1 MNPKI
6 LVINPGSTS
15 LKIAI
20 FEKDKLILKKIAKH
34 DTNVIRQ
41 FKTVFDQLDFRL
53 NIVLDFIKAENIN
66 LKDIDIFVGRGG
78 LIRPLE
84 SGTYLVNEEMIDDLV
99 SGKYGIHACNFGGI
113 IASRLAKTVNKE
125 AYIVDPVIID
135 EFDEVARVSG
145 YKGIERHSVFHALNQ
160 KAIAKRYSEEHHK
173 IYSDLSLIVAHL
185 GAGISV
191 GWHKQGRVVDVN
203 CALGGDGP
211 FSPERAGDLP
221 IFDLIDLC
229 YANKFTKEEIKNEL
243 VTKGGLISYLDTY
256 NGIEISQ
263 MIKDGNSEALLYLKA
278 MAYQIAKEIGGLYFV
293 AKGKIDVIILTGGL
307 AYNNHLISFIKE
319 YLPDFINLVIYP
331 GEDEMSA
338 LAFGVLRV
346 FEGKEEVKT
355 Y

>member
-41 FKTVFDQLDFRL
+41 FKTAFDQLDFRL

-145 YKGIERHSVFHALNQ
+145 YKGIERL
-160 KAIAKRYSEEHHK
+160 
-173 IYSDLSLIVAHL
+173 
-185 GAGISV
+185 
-191 GWHKQGRVVDVN
+191 
-203 CALGGDGP
+203 
-211 FSPERAGDLP
+211 
-221 IFDLIDLC
+221 
-229 YANKFTKEEIKNEL
+229 
-243 VTKGGLISYLDTY
+243 
-256 NGIEISQ
+256 
-263 MIKDGNSEALLYLKA
+263 
-278 MAYQIAKEIGGLYFV
+278 
-293 AKGKIDVIILTGGL
+293 
-307 AYNNHLISFIKE
+307 
-319 YLPDFINLVIYP
+319 
-331 GEDEMSA
+331 
-338 LAFGVLRV
+338 
-346 FEGKEEVKT
+346 
-355 Y
+355 